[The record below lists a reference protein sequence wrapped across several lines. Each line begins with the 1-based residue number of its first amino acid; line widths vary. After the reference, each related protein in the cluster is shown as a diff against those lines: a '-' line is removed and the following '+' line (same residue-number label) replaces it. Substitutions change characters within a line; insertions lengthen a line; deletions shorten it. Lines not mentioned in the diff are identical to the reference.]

1 MIVSTTF
8 VPCECAVESNPLSW
22 LEFQTEA
29 PWSAANVPLPCTCKP
44 KNATVLSSEKFQ
56 DGYPTEGSASE
67 LARPKP
73 KISRTGPPAPPTAA
87 WGATGVNGAS
97 EVEADRDICP
107 AACCMT
113 TGCVGSGLGAGPAAA
128 AALPGTKARSTVAIR
143 SAGK

>member
-67 LARPKP
+67 LARPTP
-73 KISRTGPPAPPTAA
+73 KISRTGPPAPPPSASQATARTAA
-87 WGATGVNGAS
+87 TQ
-97 EVEADRDICP
+97 
-107 AACCMT
+107 T
-113 TGCVGSGLGAGPAAA
+113 
-128 AALPGTKARSTVAIR
+128 
-143 SAGK
+143 